1 MTTTVGTSLDRY
13 KPIYGFFRIKV
24 GRVYARAVTQ
34 LAEIR
39 ETATPATAGE
49 LLELVRTGRATTRSQ
64 LRALTGLSRTAV
76 TARVSSLTAS
86 GLLLLGE
93 ELASTGGR
101 PPGALV
107 FNKDAGVVLAV
118 AIGRSRSQL
127 AVLDLDG
134 QELASDS
141 RDQEVGVGP
150 DDLLPQVVERLHD
163 LLREVE
169 PPVLGI
175 GLSLPGT
182 LDPLRGLSIGSPV
195 MSGWDG
201 VELAPY
207 FADLAQAPLFVAN
220 DADVLARSELLGG
233 AGSLGDVL
241 VVKASTGLGLGIVAD
256 GRVLSGHLG
265 AAGEIGHTRVDAAGD
280 LPCRC
285 GATGCLETIA
295 GGWALVARLAEAGQ
309 PVGHVRDL
317 AALALQGDSVARG
330 LLRDSGRE
338 LGEVLAVAINLLNP
352 AAVVIGGDMA
362 AGFEFYVAGV
372 RESVYR
378 RAAPLATRDLQFL
391 PATHGDRAGVVGCA
405 ALALDHVLSPVAV
418 DARLAATD

>member
-1 MTTTVGTSLDRY
+1 MLTT
-13 KPIYGFFRIKV
+13 
-24 GRVYARAVTQ
+24 VTQ
-34 LAEIR
+34 LVESR
-39 ETATPATAGE
+39 ETAAPATAGE
-49 LLELVRTGRATTRSQ
+49 LLELVRTGRAVTRSQ

-76 TARVSSLTAS
+76 TARVSSLTAG
-86 GLLLLGE
+86 GLLLIGE

-141 RDQEVGVGP
+141 RDHAVGVGP
-150 DDLLPQVVERLHD
+150 DELLPAIAERLRG
-163 LLREVE
+163 LLDGALPGGEGR
-169 PPVLGI
+169 PVLGI

-182 LDPLRGLSIGSPV
+182 LDTVRGISIGSPV

-207 FADLAQAPLFVAN
+207 FADVTDAPLFVAN
-220 DADVLARSELLGG
+220 DADVLARSQLLGG
-233 AGSLGDVL
+233 GDLDDAL

-256 GRVLSGHLG
+256 GRVLGGHLG
-265 AAGEIGHTRVDAAGD
+265 AAGEIGHTTVDAAGD

-295 GGWALVARLAEAGQ
+295 GGWALVARMAAEGGQ
-309 PVGHVRDL
+309 DGQGGQAVDHVRDL
-317 AALALQGDSVARG
+317 VALALQGDSFARG

-362 AGFEFYVAGV
+362 AAFDFYVAGV

-378 RAAPLATRDLQFL
+378 RSAPLATRDLQFL
-391 PATHGDRAGVVGCA
+391 PAAHGDRAGVVGCG
-405 ALALDHVLSPVAV
+405 ALALDHVLAPVAV
-418 DARLAATD
+418 DARLAAL

>member
-1 MTTTVGTSLDRY
+1 MVELRDS
-13 KPIYGFFRIKV
+13 
-24 GRVYARAVTQ
+24 AA
-34 LAEIR
+34 
-39 ETATPATAGE
+39 PATAGE
-49 LLELVRTGRATTRSQ
+49 LLELVRTGRAVTRSQ

-76 TARVSSLTAS
+76 TARVSLLTAG
-86 GLLLLGE
+86 GLLLIGE

-134 QELASDS
+134 QEVASDS
-141 RDQEVGVGP
+141 RDHEVGVGP
-150 DDLLPQVVERLHD
+150 DELLPSVAERLRG
-163 LLREVE
+163 LLAGVE

-182 LDPLRGLSIGSPV
+182 LDPVRGLSIGSPV

-207 FADLAQAPLFVAN
+207 FASVADAPLFVAN
-220 DADVLARSELLGG
+220 DADVLAGSVLLAG
-233 AGSLGDVL
+233 AGQLDDAL
-241 VVKASTGLGLGIVAD
+241 VVKASTGLGLGIIAD

-265 AAGEIGHTRVDAAGD
+265 AAGEIGHTTVDAAGD

-295 GGWALVARLAEAGQ
+295 GGWALVARMEAEGEHPGQ
-309 PVGHVRDL
+309 PVEHVRDL
-317 AALALQGDSVARG
+317 VALALQGDSFARG

-362 AGFEFYVAGV
+362 AAFDFYVAGV

-378 RAAPLATRDLQFL
+378 RSAPLATRDLQFV
-391 PATHGDRAGVVGCA
+391 PAAHGDRAGVVGCG
-405 ALALDHVLSPVAV
+405 ALALDHVLAPVAV
-418 DARLAATD
+418 DARLAAL

>member
-1 MTTTVGTSLDRY
+1 M
-13 KPIYGFFRIKV
+13 
-24 GRVYARAVTQ
+24 TQ
-34 LAEIR
+34 LETR
-39 ETATPATAGE
+39 ETAAPATAGE
-49 LLELVRTGRATTRSQ
+49 LLELVRTGRAATRSQ

-76 TARVSSLTAS
+76 TARVTSLTAG
-86 GLLLLGE
+86 GLLLIGE

-134 QELASDS
+134 QELAADS
-141 RDQEVGVGP
+141 RDHEVGVGP
-150 DDLLPQVVERLHD
+150 DELLPAIVDRLSA
-163 LLREVE
+163 LRDAASPDGAG

-182 LDPLRGLSIGSPV
+182 LDPVRGLSLGSPV

-201 VELAPY
+201 VELATY
-207 FADLAQAPLFVAN
+207 FADLADAPLFVAN

-233 AGSLGDVL
+233 AADLDDVL

-265 AAGEIGHTRVDAAGD
+265 AAGEIGHTTVDVAGD

-285 GATGCLETIA
+285 GASGCLETVA
-295 GGWALVARLAEAGQ
+295 GGWALVARMSDEGA
-309 PVGHVRDL
+309 PVDHVRDL
-317 AALALQGDSVARG
+317 VALALQGDSFARG

-338 LGEVLAVAINLLNP
+338 LGEVLAIAINLLNP

-362 AGFEFYVAGV
+362 AAFDFYVAGV

-378 RAAPLATRDLQFL
+378 RSAPLATRELKFL
-391 PATHGDRAGVVGCA
+391 PATHGDRAGVVGCG
-405 ALALDHVLSPVAV
+405 ALALDHVLAPVAV
-418 DARLAATD
+418 DARLAAGE

>member
-1 MTTTVGTSLDRY
+1 MLSSVS
-13 KPIYGFFRIKV
+13 
-24 GRVYARAVTQ
+24 Q
-34 LAEIR
+34 LVENR
-39 ETATPATAGE
+39 ESAAPATAGE
-49 LLELVRTGRATTRSQ
+49 LLELVRTGRASTRSQ

-76 TARVSSLTAS
+76 TARVTSLTSS
-86 GLLLLGE
+86 GLLVLGE

-118 AIGRSRSQL
+118 AIGRSRTQL

-134 QELASDS
+134 QERSADS
-141 RDQEVGVGP
+141 RDHEVGVGP
-150 DDLLPQVVERLHD
+150 DELMTDVVARFRVLLEGI
-163 LLREVE
+163 E
-169 PPVLGI
+169 PPILGI

-182 LDPLRGLSIGSPV
+182 LDPVQGLSVSSPV

-201 VELAPY
+201 VPLAPY
-207 FADLAQAPLFVAN
+207 FAELADAPLFVGN

-233 AGSLGDVL
+233 AGELDDVL
-241 VVKASTGLGLGIVAD
+241 VVKASTGLGLGIIAG

-265 AAGEIGHTRVDAAGD
+265 AAGEIGHTIVDAARD

-285 GATGCLETIA
+285 GAVGCLETIA
-295 GGWALVARLAEAGQ
+295 GGWSLVARMAESGH
-309 PVGHVRDL
+309 PVGHVREL
-317 AALALQGDSVARG
+317 VALALQGDSVARG

-352 AAVVIGGDMA
+352 AAVVIGGDMGA
-362 AGFEFYVAGV
+362 AFDFYVAGV

-378 RAAPLATRDLQFL
+378 RAAPLATRDLKFL
-391 PATHGDRAGVVGCA
+391 PATHGVRAGVVGCA

-418 DARLAATD
+418 DSRLAAEA

>member
-1 MTTTVGTSLDRY
+1 MLSPVTQTSLRNGAAAPARPD
-13 KPIYGFFRIKV
+13 
-24 GRVYARAVTQ
+24 GRDSAA
-34 LAEIR
+34 
-39 ETATPATAGE
+39 PATAGE
-49 LLELVRTGRATTRSQ
+49 LLDLVRSGRASTRSQ

-76 TARVSSLTAS
+76 TARVSALTSA
-86 GLLLLGE
+86 GLLQIGE

-107 FNKDAGVVLAV
+107 FNRHAGVVLAV

-134 QELASDS
+134 QELAADS
-141 RDQEVGVGP
+141 RDHEVGVGP
-150 DDLLPQVVERLHD
+150 DELLPDVAGRLTA
-163 LLREVE
+163 LLQDVA

-182 LDPLRGLSIGSPV
+182 LDSVRGLSIGSPV

-201 VELAPY
+201 VQLAPY
-207 FADLAQAPLFVAN
+207 FGEVADAPLFVAN

-233 AGSLGDVL
+233 AGVLDDVL

-265 AAGEIGHTRVDAAGD
+265 AAGEIGHTTVDAAGD

-285 GATGCLETIA
+285 GATGCLETLA
-295 GGWALVARLAEAGQ
+295 GGWALVARARESGHE
-309 PVGHVRDL
+309 VGHLRDL
-317 AALALQGDSVARG
+317 VALALQGDPTARG

-338 LGEVLAVAINLLNP
+338 LGEVLAIAINLLNP
-352 AAVVIGGDMA
+352 AAIVIGGDMA
-362 AGFEFYVAGV
+362 SAFDFHVAGI
-372 RESVYR
+372 RESVYAL
-378 RAAPLATRDLQFL
+378 AAPLATRDLQFL
-391 PATHGDRAGVVGCA
+391 PATHGDQAGLVGCA
-405 ALALDHVLSPVAV
+405 ALALDHVLAPVAV
-418 DARLAATD
+418 DARLAALPA

>member
-1 MTTTVGTSLDRY
+1 
-13 KPIYGFFRIKV
+13 
-24 GRVYARAVTQ
+24 VTE
-34 LAEIR
+34 LVEPR
-39 ETATPATAGE
+39 ETTAPATAGE
-49 LLELVRTGRATTRSQ
+49 LLELVRSGRASTRSQ
-64 LRALTGLSRTAV
+64 LRLLTGLSRTAV
-76 TARVSSLTAS
+76 TARVSSLTAA

-107 FNKDAGVVLAV
+107 FNKDAAVVLAV

-134 QELASDS
+134 QELTSDS
-141 RDQEVGVGP
+141 RDHEVGVGP
-150 DDLLPQVVERLHD
+150 DELMPQIVERLRT
-163 LLREVE
+163 LLDDVQSDSGR
-169 PPVLGI
+169 PPILGI

-182 LDPLRGLSIGSPV
+182 LDPVRGLSIGSPV

-201 VELAPY
+201 VELAPF
-207 FADLAQAPLFVAN
+207 FAGLGEAPLFVAN

-256 GRVLSGHLG
+256 GRVLSGSLG
-265 AAGEIGHTRVDAAGD
+265 AAGEIGHTIVDAAGE

-285 GATGCLETIA
+285 GATGCLETVA
-295 GGWALVARLAEAGQ
+295 AGWALVARMAEAGQ

-317 AALALQGDSVARG
+317 VALALQGDSFARG

-362 AGFEFYVAGV
+362 AAFDFYVAGV

-378 RAAPLATRDLQFL
+378 RSAPLATRDLQFL
-391 PATHGDRAGVVGCA
+391 AATHGDRAGVVGCA
-405 ALALDHVLSPVAV
+405 ALALDHVLSPLAV
-418 DARLAATD
+418 DARLAADD

>member
-1 MTTTVGTSLDRY
+1 MLA
-13 KPIYGFFRIKV
+13 P
-24 GRVYARAVTQ
+24 VTE
-34 LAEIR
+34 LIETR
-39 ETATPATAGE
+39 ESAAPATAGE
-49 LLELVRTGRATTRSQ
+49 LLDLVRSGRASTRSQ

-76 TARVSSLTAS
+76 TARVTSLTSA
-86 GLLLLGE
+86 GLLVLGD

-101 PPGALV
+101 PPGALL

-141 RDQEVGVGP
+141 RDHEVGVGP
-150 DDLLPQVVERLHD
+150 HELMPQVVARLGQ
-163 LLREVE
+163 LLDDVE
-169 PPVLGI
+169 PPILGI

-182 LDPLRGLSIGSPV
+182 LDPVRGLSIGSPV

-201 VELAPY
+201 VELEPY
-207 FADLAQAPLFVAN
+207 FAALCRAPLFVGN
-220 DADVLARSELLGG
+220 DADVLARSELL
-233 AGSLGDVL
+233 AGSAGLHDAL

-265 AAGEIGHTRVDAAGD
+265 AAGEIGHTIVDAAGD

-295 GGWALVARLAEAGQ
+295 GGWALVARLTESGQ

-317 AALALQGDSVARG
+317 VGLALQGDSVARG

-362 AGFEFYVAGV
+362 AAFDFYVAGV

-378 RAAPLATRDLQFL
+378 RAAPLATRDLRFL
-391 PATHGDRAGVVGCA
+391 PASHGDRAGVVGCA

-418 DARLAATD
+418 DARLAAQE

>member
-1 MTTTVGTSLDRY
+1 M
-13 KPIYGFFRIKV
+13 
-24 GRVYARAVTQ
+24 TQ
-34 LAEIR
+34 LAELR
-39 ETATPATAGE
+39 ESAAPATAGE
-49 LLELVRTGRATTRSQ
+49 LLELVRTGRAVTRSQ

-76 TARVSSLTAS
+76 TARVSSLTAG
-86 GLLLLGE
+86 GLLLIGE

-134 QELASDS
+134 QERSSDS
-141 RDQEVGVGP
+141 RDHEVGAGP
-150 DDLLPQVVERLHD
+150 DELLPSIADRLKGMLD
-163 LLREVE
+163 GVE

-182 LDPLRGLSIGSPV
+182 LDPVRGLSIGSPV

-207 FADLAQAPLFVAN
+207 FAEVAEAPLFVAN
-220 DADVLARSELLGG
+220 DADVLARSELL
-233 AGSLGDVL
+233 AGSGQLEHAL

-265 AAGEIGHTRVDAAGD
+265 AAGEIGHTTVDAAGD

-295 GGWALVARLAEAGQ
+295 AGWALVARMAQEGQ
-309 PVGHVRDL
+309 PVDHVRDL
-317 AALALQGDSVARG
+317 VALALQGDSFARG

-352 AAVVIGGDMA
+352 VAVVIGGDMA
-362 AGFEFYVAGV
+362 AAFDFYVAGV

-378 RAAPLATRDLQFL
+378 RSAPLATRDLQFV
-391 PATHGDRAGVVGCA
+391 PATHGDRAGVVGCG
-405 ALALDHVLSPVAV
+405 ALALDHVLAPVAV
-418 DARLAATD
+418 DARLAALSQG

>member
-1 MTTTVGTSLDRY
+1 MLS
-13 KPIYGFFRIKV
+13 
-24 GRVYARAVTQ
+24 AVTEVSERV
-34 LAEIR
+34 LEGR
-39 ETATPATAGE
+39 ESAAPATAGE
-49 LLELVRTGRATTRSQ
+49 LLDLVRSGRALTRSQ
-64 LRALTGLSRTAV
+64 LRAQTGLSRTAV
-76 TARVSSLTAS
+76 TARVASLTSA
-86 GLLLLGE
+86 GLLVLGE

-118 AIGRSRSQL
+118 AVGRSRSQL

-141 RDQEVGVGP
+141 RDHEVGVAPEELMPLVVGRLR
-150 DDLLPQVVERLHD
+150 DLLGDRHAPI
-163 LLREVE
+163 
-169 PPVLGI
+169 LGI

-182 LDPLRGLSIGSPV
+182 LDPVRGLSIGSPV

-207 FADLAQAPLFVAN
+207 FASLGDAPLFVAN

-233 AGSLGDVL
+233 AGGLDDVL
-241 VVKASTGLGLGIVAD
+241 VVKASTGLGLGIIAG
-256 GRVLSGHLG
+256 GRVLHGHLG
-265 AAGEIGHTRVDAAGD
+265 AAGEIGHTIVDAAAD

-295 GGWALVARLAEAGQ
+295 GGWALVARMAAAGS
-309 PVGHVRDL
+309 PVDHVREL
-317 AALALQGDSVARG
+317 VALALQGDPVARG

-362 AGFEFYVAGV
+362 AAFEFYLAGV

-378 RAAPLATRDLQFL
+378 RAAPLATRDLRFL

-405 ALALDHVLSPVAV
+405 ALALDHVLNPVAV
-418 DARLAATD
+418 DARLAAQA

>member
-1 MTTTVGTSLDRY
+1 ML
-13 KPIYGFFRIKV
+13 PP
-24 GRVYARAVTQ
+24 VTQ
-34 LAEIR
+34 LVETR
-39 ETATPATAGE
+39 ETAAPATAGE
-49 LLELVRTGRATTRSQ
+49 LLELVRTGRAVTRSQ

-76 TARVSSLTAS
+76 TARVSSLTAG
-86 GLLLLGE
+86 GLLLIGE

-134 QELASDS
+134 QELSSDS
-141 RDQEVGVGP
+141 RDHAVGVGP
-150 DDLLPQVVERLHD
+150 DELLPAIAERLRG
-163 LLREVE
+163 LLDGVE
-169 PPVLGI
+169 APVLGI

-182 LDPLRGLSIGSPV
+182 LDTVRGLSIGSPV

-207 FADLAQAPLFVAN
+207 LAEVTDAPLFVAN
-220 DADVLARSELLGG
+220 DADVLARSQLLGG
-233 AGSLGDVL
+233 GDLDDAL
-241 VVKASTGLGLGIVAD
+241 VVKASTGLGLGIVAH
-256 GRVLSGHLG
+256 GRVLGGHLG
-265 AAGEIGHTRVDAAGD
+265 AAGEIGHTTVDAAGE

-295 GGWALVARLAEAGQ
+295 GGWALVARMAEEGQ
-309 PVGHVRDL
+309 PVDHVRDL
-317 AALALQGDSVARG
+317 VALALQGDSFARG

-362 AGFEFYVAGV
+362 AAFDFYVAGV

-378 RAAPLATRDLQFL
+378 RSAPLATRDLQFL
-391 PATHGDRAGVVGCA
+391 PAAHGDRAGVVGCG
-405 ALALDHVLSPVAV
+405 ALALDHVLAPVAV
-418 DARLAATD
+418 DARLAAL

>member
-1 MTTTVGTSLDRY
+1 MVET
-13 KPIYGFFRIKV
+13 
-24 GRVYARAVTQ
+24 
-34 LAEIR
+34 R
-39 ETATPATAGE
+39 ETTAPATAGE
-49 LLELVRTGRATTRSQ
+49 LLELVRSGRASTRSQ
-64 LRALTGLSRTAV
+64 LRMLTGLSRTAV
-76 TARVSSLTAS
+76 TARVSSLTAA

-107 FNKDAGVVLAV
+107 FNKDAALVLAV

-134 QELASDS
+134 QELTSDS
-141 RDQEVGVGP
+141 RDHEIGVGP
-150 DDLLPQVVERLHD
+150 DELMPQIVERLRT
-163 LLREVE
+163 LLDGAQSDSGQ

-182 LDPLRGLSIGSPV
+182 LDPVRGLSIGSPV

-207 FADLAQAPLFVAN
+207 FAGLGEAPLFVAN

-233 AGSLGDVL
+233 AGSLDDAL

-256 GRVLSGHLG
+256 GRVLSGSLG
-265 AAGEIGHTRVDAAGD
+265 AAGEIGHTIVDAAGE

-295 GGWALVARLAEAGQ
+295 AGWALVARMAEAGQ

-317 AALALQGDSVARG
+317 VALALQGDSFARG

-362 AGFEFYVAGV
+362 AAFDFYVAGV

-378 RAAPLATRDLQFL
+378 RSAPLATRDLQFL
-391 PATHGDRAGVVGCA
+391 AATHGDRAGVVGCA
-405 ALALDHVLSPVAV
+405 ALALDHVLSPLAV
-418 DARLAATD
+418 DARLAADDRSRPDPVP

>member
-1 MTTTVGTSLDRY
+1 
-13 KPIYGFFRIKV
+13 
-24 GRVYARAVTQ
+24 VTQ
-34 LAEIR
+34 LVEIR
-39 ETATPATAGE
+39 ETAAPATAGE
-49 LLELVRTGRATTRSQ
+49 LLELVRTGRAVTRSQ

-76 TARVSSLTAS
+76 TARVSSLTAG
-86 GLLLLGE
+86 GLLLIGE

-134 QELASDS
+134 QELAADS
-141 RDQEVGVGP
+141 RDHEVGVGP
-150 DDLLPQVVERLHD
+150 DELLPSIADRLQA
-163 LLREVE
+163 LLDEALPGDRGR
-169 PPVLGI
+169 PVLGI

-182 LDPLRGLSIGSPV
+182 LDPDRGLSIGSPV

-207 FADLAQAPLFVAN
+207 FAEVADAPLFVAN

-233 AGSLGDVL
+233 AGSLDNVL

-265 AAGEIGHTRVDAAGD
+265 AAGEIGHTTVDAAGD
-280 LPCRC
+280 LACRC

-295 GGWALVARLAEAGQ
+295 GGWALVARMAAEHEQGGPSDSQ

-317 AALALQGDSVARG
+317 VALALQGDSFARG

-362 AGFEFYVAGV
+362 AAFDFYVAGV

-378 RAAPLATRDLQFL
+378 RSAPLATRDLQFL
-391 PATHGDRAGVVGCA
+391 PATHGDRAGVVGCG
-405 ALALDHVLSPVAV
+405 ALALDHVLAPVAV
-418 DARLAATD
+418 DARLAALS

>member
-1 MTTTVGTSLDRY
+1 MLRPVSQVSEY
-13 KPIYGFFRIKV
+13 
-24 GRVYARAVTQ
+24 
-34 LAEIR
+34 R
-39 ETATPATAGE
+39 ETSAPATAGE
-49 LLELVRTGRATTRSQ
+49 LLELVRTGRAVTRSQ
-64 LRALTGLSRTAV
+64 LRTLTGLSRTAV
-76 TARVSSLTAS
+76 TSRVTSLTGS
-86 GLLLLGE
+86 GLLLIGE

-107 FNKDAGVVLAV
+107 FNKDAGIVLAAAV
-118 AIGRSRSQL
+118 GRSRSQL

-134 QELASDS
+134 QELAADS
-141 RDQEVGVGP
+141 RDHEVGVGP
-150 DDLLPQVVERLHD
+150 DVLMPDVATRLSALLDRLSEER
-163 LLREVE
+163 
-169 PPVLGI
+169 PVLGI

-182 LDPLRGLSIGSPV
+182 LDPVRGLSIGSPV

-201 VELAPY
+201 IELAPY
-207 FADLAQAPLFVAN
+207 FTEVADAPLFVAN

-233 AGSLGDVL
+233 TGSLDDVL

-265 AAGEIGHTRVDAAGD
+265 AAGEIGHTVVDAAGD

-295 GGWALVARLAEAGQ
+295 AGWALVARMAEEGQ

-317 AALALQGDSVARG
+317 VGLALQGDSTARG

-362 AGFEFYVAGV
+362 AAFDFYVAGV

-378 RAAPLATRDLQFL
+378 RSAPLATRDLQFV
-391 PATHGDRAGVVGCA
+391 PAAHGDRAGVVGCG
-405 ALALDHVLSPVAV
+405 ALALDHVLAPVAV
-418 DARLAATD
+418 DARLAAEA

>member
-1 MTTTVGTSLDRY
+1 MLSSVS
-13 KPIYGFFRIKV
+13 
-24 GRVYARAVTQ
+24 Q
-34 LAEIR
+34 LVEIR
-39 ETATPATAGE
+39 ESAAPATAGE
-49 LLELVRTGRATTRSQ
+49 LLELVRTGRASTRSQ

-76 TARVSSLTAS
+76 TARVTSLTSS

-118 AIGRSRSQL
+118 AIGRSRTQL

-134 QELASDS
+134 QERAADS

-150 DDLLPQVVERLHD
+150 DELMADVVARFRVLLD
-163 LLREVE
+163 GIE
-169 PPVLGI
+169 PPILGI

-182 LDPLRGLSIGSPV
+182 LDPVQGLSVSSPV

-201 VELAPY
+201 VPLAPY
-207 FADLAQAPLFVAN
+207 FAEIADAPLFVGN

-233 AGSLGDVL
+233 AGDLGDVL
-241 VVKASTGLGLGIVAD
+241 VVKASTGLGLGIIAG

-265 AAGEIGHTRVDAAGD
+265 AAGEIGHTIVDAARD

-285 GATGCLETIA
+285 GAVGCLETIA
-295 GGWALVARLAEAGQ
+295 GGWSLVARMAESGH
-309 PVGHVRDL
+309 PVGHVREL
-317 AALALQGDSVARG
+317 VALALQGDSVARG

-352 AAVVIGGDMA
+352 AAVVIGGDMGA
-362 AGFEFYVAGV
+362 AFDFYVAGV

-378 RAAPLATRDLQFL
+378 RAAPLATRDLKFL
-391 PATHGDRAGVVGCA
+391 PATHGVRAGVVGCA

-418 DARLAATD
+418 DSRLATQA